1 MPGNILMDPLA
12 HKVTMVCTLVLFL
25 KLFVTTL
32 IQGGKRFAGGTR
44 PPEDNKLSLA
54 KKHKVKQSYGMVDAD
69 TVKQKHVE
77 ADIRWQRIVHN
88 DLENVLI
95 GLILAWASLMSPYS
109 VLVHCIATIVFTVA
123 RVIHTYAYAN
133 EKQPH
138 RAFWWFMACLGMMAM
153 AINGTMGVLTQY

>member
-1 MPGNILMDPLA
+1 MATMDPLA
-12 HKVTMVCTLVLFL
+12 HKVTMVCTFVLFL

-44 PPEDNKLSLA
+44 PPEDNKLYLA
-54 KKHKVKQSYGMVDAD
+54 KKHKVKQNYGMGSSSEADA
-69 TVKQKHVE
+69 VKQKHVE

-95 GLILAWASLMSPYS
+95 GLILAWASLLSPYC
-109 VLVHCIATIVFTVA
+109 VQMHCIACIAFTVG
-123 RVIHTYAYAN
+123 RVAHTYAYAN

-138 RAFWWFMACLGMMAM
+138 RAFWWFIACLGMMGM
-153 AINGTMGVLTQY
+153 AFNGTIGVMMQ